1 MLRHPVLAPGLRVVE
16 RGRGSWQVGMC
27 AERSAVLPRSPA
39 ITQLFDALL
48 AREAPPDALEARSTL
63 AELAD
68 AGLIVEAGDHGPA
81 HRPAP
86 GRVTVLGN
94 LGPEVGVDPAAF
106 VRAAGLTL
114 HPGLDSTVPEA
125 SRNLGDAALV
135 LSRGELDRDRLD
147 PLMRTGTPHLPIRF
161 VDGTAVLGPLVV
173 PGSTACLRCLDA
185 HRAEEDP
192 AHYAVLRR
200 YVEASSRPRP
210 DGVPDP
216 LDPLLA
222 TLLVCWGIHDL
233 AAHLAGQRPATWSA
247 TVTVDDKLCGLT
259 ATRWLRH
266 PACRCCWAGQATPDR
281 VGPSGTLG

>member
-39 ITQLFDALL
+39 ITDLLDALL
-48 AREAPPDALEARSTL
+48 AREAPPDAPETRSTL
-63 AELAD
+63 AELID
-68 AGLIVEAGDHGPA
+68 AGLVVEATDP
-81 HRPAP
+81 RRSPP
-86 GRVTVLGN
+86 GRVAILGD
-94 LGPEVGVDPAAF
+94 LGPGAGVDPEAF

-114 HPGLDSTVPEA
+114 RRRPGNTMKEVPA
-125 SRNLGDAALV
+125 DPGDAVLV

-173 PGSTACLRCLDA
+173 PGRTACLRCLDA

-192 AHYAVLRR
+192 AHHAVLRR
-200 YVEASSRPRP
+200 YVDASSHPRP

-222 TLLVCWGIHDL
+222 TLLVCWGVHDL
-233 AAHLAGQRPATWSA
+233 AAHLAGRRPASWSA
-247 TVTVDDKLCGLT
+247 TFTVDDQLCGLT

-266 PACRCCWAGQATPDR
+266 PACRCCWAQQPTPGR
-281 VGPSGTLG
+281 VGPSGTLD